1 MALGVPVLV
10 RNIPGNSALIK
21 HRETGLLFNTP
32 EVCTL
37 EMFDC
42 CCIKKSCNN
51 KSEGF
56 VLQIGMR
63 WQAFDNVQYS
73 SDEILLLLLKE
84 FVTLAKE
91 LKESPSLYHYITT
104 NAKKYVCEHHSI
116 EGEKKTY
123 KGLLDKLAPH

>member
-1 MALGVPVLV
+1 LPSLQACDLHAAMQTCFAVVNSSTSEGMASAVLESMALGVPVLA

-21 HRETGLLFNTP
+21 QRETGLLFNTP
-32 EVCTL
+32 E
-37 EMFDC
+37 
-42 CCIKKSCNN
+42 
-51 KSEGF
+51 
-56 VLQIGMR
+56 
-63 WQAFDNVQYS
+63 
-73 SDEILLLLLKE
+73 E

-91 LKESPSLYHYITT
+91 LKESPSLCHYITT